1 MKTKGVVSSLLFLAV
16 LFGVGLYFYF
26 GSETKT
32 ASKIDISEEH
42 KIMQELVRY
51 DMADSLLLD
60 PKELDI
66 SYDSVEFENS
76 KEDDYIAEF
85 LVSGEYKGKTFK
97 WRLWKNTQVD
107 PIWAYSSRE
116 CVSGC
121 PDSQVFSTKEE
132 MKTFMELHWL
142 KMEHNH
148 LVDECKC
155 SNVALK
161 QPNLPIIEVTD
172 ETRDYIKGV
181 RGHENIPSAEEQRQI
196 IDYSIELIEEVAVE
210 EQVYLLEE
218 EAYTYF
224 LKDLSRY
231 LHFHLMRYDEV
242 VKTYG
247 VYSDEMIA
255 LNNEAE
261 VYQFDEGGSYAGIL
275 SNIDYYDHPIG
286 LDEEQSAYKEL
297 LIYIYR
303 LYQFSWL
310 HALYH
315 DSTNEFLNDIEAE
328 KKAVKSVYINNKSIF
343 EKYNLNESLF
353 NFESKTEETEE
364 IEESAIKNDPNSEK
378 EMQKNKVTGEENV
391 KSKDENLVVACGNG
405 KALFT
410 RTLNS
415 HSITVHA
422 ENANISNLQG
432 GYAGGN
438 EGDRIADGTFSL
450 CVDSTQKLQ
459 IPVMSFNL
467 ERDHMVYA
475 LDVIEEYGTSNGNFA
490 YLYTFNDGLLLPV
503 NHETGEQGVFTGTKI
518 KNSGPGM
525 YQYMYYDN
533 STFSYFLYEIQ
544 MNGTHTSIVQYAE
557 MADRT
562 IYDQF
567 NQDPN
572 YIYTP

>member
-1 MKTKGVVSSLLFLAV
+1 MFLAV
-16 LFGVGLYFYF
+16 LLSGGLYFYF

-32 ASKIDISEEH
+32 ANKIDTLEEH

-51 DMADSLLLD
+51 DMADSLLKD

-66 SYDSVEFENS
+66 SYNSVEFENLQ
-76 KEDDYIAEF
+76 DDIYIAEF
-85 LVSGEYKGKTFK
+85 LVNGEYKGKQFT
-97 WRLWKNTQVD
+97 WRVWKNTQEE

-121 PDSQVFSTKEE
+121 PDSEVFSTKDE

-142 KMEHNH
+142 KMEHNR

-155 SNVALK
+155 SNVAIK
-161 QPNLPIIEVTD
+161 QPDLPIIEATD
-172 ETRDYIKGV
+172 ETKDYIKGV
-181 RGHENIPSAEEQRQI
+181 RGQEDIHSAEEQRQM
-196 IDYSIELIEEVAVE
+196 IDDSIELIEEVAVE
-210 EQVYLLEE
+210 LQINLLNE

-247 VYSDEMIA
+247 IHSDEMIA

-261 VYQFDEGGSYAGIL
+261 VYQYDEGGSYVGIL
-275 SNIDYYDHPIG
+275 SNIDYYDYPVG
-286 LDEEQSAYKEL
+286 FEKEQSAYKEL
-297 LIYIYR
+297 LVHVYR

-315 DSTNEFLNDIEAE
+315 DSTNEFLNDIDTE
-328 KKAVKSVYINNKSIF
+328 KKAIKSVYNNNKSIF
-343 EKYNLNESLF
+343 EKYNLNKSLF
-353 NFESKTEETEE
+353 NFESKTKE
-364 IEESAIKNDPNSEK
+364 IEEYAIEK
-378 EMQKNKVTGEENV
+378 EPNTEKEIQKNEDTEEETDE
-391 KSKDENLVVACGNG
+391 SKAEKPVAACGNG
-405 KALFT
+405 EALFT
-410 RTLNS
+410 RSLNS

-422 ENANISNLQG
+422 DNANFSNLQG

-450 CVDSTQKLQ
+450 CVDSTQKLS

-475 LDVIEEYGTSNGNFA
+475 LGGDAGLFVIEEYGTSNGNVA
-490 YLYTFNDGLLLPV
+490 YLYTFNEGLLHSV
-503 NHETGEQGVFTGTKI
+503 NLETGKQGVFTGTKL

-533 STFSYFLYEIQ
+533 STFSYFLYEIKITRTQ
-544 MNGTHTSIVQYAE
+544 ASVVQYAE

-567 NQDPN
+567 TQDPN